1 MSTAVSSAPGASPE
15 PDTAGRP
22 VHAEVDSPLPDLG
35 DPAERGSL
43 TVADRVVERVAG
55 YAVTLVDGAS
65 AAPRRV
71 LGVTVG
77 EARDDREASV
87 DARVDGQ
94 VATVEATVSIGW
106 PASVRAVADR
116 LRQQVREDVERITGV
131 QVAHVDVDVV
141 SLTAPAS
148 RRRRVQ

>member
-1 MSTAVSSAPGASPE
+1 MSTAVPIA
-15 PDTAGRP
+15 T
-22 VHAEVDSPLPDLG
+22 
-35 DPAERGSL
+35 DPAPVVARKPADAGSAFPELGEAADRGSL

-77 EARDDREASV
+77 GNADDREASV

-94 VATVEATVSIGW
+94 VATVEASVAIGW
-106 PASVRAVADR
+106 PASVPTVAAR
-116 LRQQVREDVERITGV
+116 LREQVREDVERITGV
-131 QVAHVDVDVV
+131 RVAHVDIDVV
-141 SLTAPAS
+141 SLSAPTS
-148 RRRRVQ
+148 KRRRVQ

>member
-1 MSTAVSSAPGASPE
+1 MSTAISSAPDPAPTGPQQPA
-15 PDTAGRP
+15 DVRT
-22 VHAEVDSPLPDLG
+22 PLPGLG
-35 DPAERGSL
+35 DPADRGSL

-106 PASVRAVADR
+106 PASVRAVAAR

>member
-1 MSTAVSSAPGASPE
+1 VSTAVTAAPE
-15 PDTAGRP
+15 PVP
-22 VHAEVDSPLPDLG
+22 VGARTPADVGSAFPELG

-43 TVADRVVERVAG
+43 AIADRVVERVAG
-55 YAVTLVDGAS
+55 YAVTLVDEAS
-65 AAPRRV
+65 AAPRQV

-77 EARDDREASV
+77 GAREDREASV
-87 DARVDGQ
+87 DARVDGAT
-94 VATVEATVSIGW
+94 ATVAASVAIRW
-106 PASVRAVADR
+106 PASVRTVAGR
-116 LRQQVREDVERITGV
+116 LRSRVREDVERITGV

>member
-1 MSTAVSSAPGASPE
+1 VSTAVDTTTAPAGSRQSADAAGPAS
-15 PDTAGRP
+15 
-22 VHAEVDSPLPDLG
+22 G

-71 LGVTVG
+71 LGIAVG
-77 EARDDREASV
+77 GAREDREASV
-87 DARVDGQ
+87 DARVDGHT
-94 VATVEATVSIGW
+94 ATVEASVAISW
-106 PASVRAVADR
+106 PASVRTVAAA
-116 LRQQVREDVERITGV
+116 LRQQVREDVERLTGV
-131 QVAHVDVDVV
+131 QVAHVDIDVV
-141 SLTAPAS
+141 SLTAPES